1 MWREGQR
8 ELSQQK
14 RSLAK
19 VSMYKP
25 NEHILATQ
33 GKEGVQ
39 RPKGRM
45 TEGEP
50 GW

>member
-1 MWREGQR
+1 MERGAER
-8 ELSQQK
+8 AFTAK

-19 VSMYKP
+19 VSMYKL
-25 NEHILATQ
+25 NKHILGTQ
-33 GKEGVQ
+33 GKERMQ
-39 RPKGRM
+39 RLKGRM

>member
-8 ELSQQK
+8 AFTAK

-19 VSMYKP
+19 VSMYKL
-25 NEHILATQ
+25 NEHILGTR